1 MGPVREVDL
10 AAAREIA
17 CRDWNTRD
25 RVGRVRRFARVPSA
39 YRSSASPRLTRVP
52 TLVFHRFTTVPPRR
66 VGHAGGVLVHVPADG
81 GRRGP
86 RELVRGFRPAARR
99 LRVLLLLVFRRRA
112 PARPEGLLDPGR
124 ARPRRVPALRAVQE
138 HPRRRGRRRERA
150 LARLRRAR
158 LDGEADN
165 PRRRRVRARR
175 RRAADDDDAAD
186 ADARTIAAA
195 VSALAFD
202 GTTIVAATH
211 EGFVHTWRLM
221 ARGQKRGYVRLLQPL
236 RVDGVP
242 VTKARILGEPGS
254 KLLACHAPSKRAFVV
269 WELDT
274 GKLRGA
280 FNTDGVARGV
290 PLLLVESC
298 ATVMACVHADA
309 DFETERSQSS
319 RAPVAALLDVKTG
332 EGGALRDSRLLLNKG
347 TPTCAAF
354 DGELFVVA
362 TSLGVLIAWNLQ
374 TGDAPAMGAHAGA
387 ANAAAV
393 GAVKVVPGEPSRILS
408 GGADR
413 ALLLWDKALRPLAR
427 LELGSPVTCLAVS
440 TPRLA
445 VAGTQDGFVEVVSLP
460 APDDAEPDQ
469 ELVEA
474 RRAKTFLP
482 TEDFDSADAGVVPA
496 YRYALR
502 HDPGSAPSSF
512 ASFDAFTRRV
522 PVWEGAYVPPREGE
536 AARRSAG
543 PEDAGGSS
551 RRSEDKENASSSS
564 GFSASRALAGTSRT
578 DVSPEEEA
586 SRVKRE
592 EEEARAKQR
601 AMDGAGVARDPN
613 VRATADSARCCSNP
627 TCVAREDTLGS
638 GRSMLRC
645 SRCKSAR
652 YCSTHCQRTHWRDG
666 HKGKC
671 VAPGEATA
679 KETPAAPAPAPPAR
693 PQRRRR
699 RGARWWWSPSR
710 TSRTRRRRWRRR
722 RRRRASRLRART
734 RTTSVP
740 PRQRRRRRLR
750 RRRAS
755 FREEAVPKRRLRRR
769 CSRLRRRRLRYSR
782 RQKTKPLRRRRG
794 RRGRRR
800 ERMTLWTT
808 IWTRPRFRRG

>member
-1 MGPVREVDL
+1 MVCSSTFPPTVGAAGLASSFAGFGPPRGASASSSSSFSDAEPPLVRRVSSTPDAPVRGAFQHCAL
-10 AAAREIA
+10 FKNI
-17 CRDWNTRD
+17 
-25 RVGRVRRFARVPSA
+25 
-39 YRSSASPRLTRVP
+39 
-52 TLVFHRFTTVPPRR
+52 LV
-66 VGHAGGVLVHVPADG
+66 AADG
-81 GRRGP
+81 D
-86 RELVRGFRPAARR
+86 ASAR
-99 LRVLLLLVFRRRA
+99 LRVFDVRDWT
-112 PARPEGLLDPGR
+112 EKQTI
-124 ARPRRVPALRAVQE
+124 RVGVVSE
-138 HPRRRGRRRERA
+138 RG
-150 LARLRRAR
+150 
-158 LDGEADN
+158 DAD
-165 PRRRRVRARR
+165 
-175 RRAADDDDAAD
+175 AADDDDAAD

-460 APDDAEPDQ
+460 APDDAVPDQ

-482 TEDFDSADAGVVPA
+482 TEDFDSADTGVVPA

-543 PEDAGGSS
+543 PEDAGGPS
-551 RRSEDKENASSSS
+551 RRSEDKENASSSSS
-564 GFSASRALAGTSRT
+564 GFSASRALAGTART

-613 VRATADSARCCSNP
+613 VRATADGARCCSNP

-679 KETPAAPAPAPPAR
+679 KETPAAPAPAPPA
-693 PQRRRR
+693 PARRALVVESESDESDASDSEAEAEAEAGVASPRADANDV
-699 RGARWWWSPSR
+699 GSAETETAASASAEARVVSGGSGSETETSTEMFETEKTETEILETAKNKTFPETTATTATTEGEDDALDDDSDAPALPPWMTSHAPPGVSKRR
-710 TSRTRRRRWRRR
+710 TSAEP
-722 RRRRASRLRART
+722 RAEAPPAARKMAVSGVGSRETPAAGPEAR
-734 RTTSVP
+734 
-740 PRQRRRRRLR
+740 L
-750 RRRAS
+750 
-755 FREEAVPKRRLRRR
+755 E
-769 CSRLRRRRLRYSR
+769 
-782 RQKTKPLRRRRG
+782 PLD
-794 RRGRRR
+794 
-800 ERMTLWTT
+800 EHDLLYELD
-808 IWTRPRFRRG
+808 

>member
-1 MGPVREVDL
+1 MVGAAGLASSFAGFGPPRGTGDASTSSSSRSGGAPPLVRRLSLAPDAPVRGAFQHCAL
-10 AAAREIA
+10 FKNI
-17 CRDWNTRD
+17 
-25 RVGRVRRFARVPSA
+25 
-39 YRSSASPRLTRVP
+39 
-52 TLVFHRFTTVPPRR
+52 LV
-66 VGHAGGVLVHVPADG
+66 AADG
-81 GRRGP
+81 D
-86 RELVRGFRPAARR
+86 ASAR
-99 LRVLLLLVFRRRA
+99 LRVFDVRDWT
-112 PARPEGLLDPGR
+112 EKQTI
-124 ARPRRVPALRAVQE
+124 RVGVVSE
-138 HPRRRGRRRERA
+138 RG
-150 LARLRRAR
+150 
-158 LDGEADN
+158 DAD
-165 PRRRRVRARR
+165 
-175 RRAADDDDAAD
+175 AADDDDADD

-374 TGDAPAMGAHAGA
+374 IGDAPAMGAHAGA

-460 APDDAEPDQ
+460 APDDAVPDQ

-482 TEDFDSADAGVVPA
+482 TEDFDSADAGVVPRF
-496 YRYALR
+496 RYALR

-536 AARRSAG
+536 AARQSAG
-543 PEDAGGSS
+543 LEDAAGSS

-613 VRATADSARCCSNP
+613 VRATADGARCCSNP

-679 KETPAAPAPAPPAR
+679 KETPAAAAPPAAAPPAPAPARRALVVESESDESDESDSDSEAEAEAGVASPRADANDVCSAETETAASASAEARVVSGGSGSETETSTEMFETEKTETEILETAKNKTFPETTATTATTEGEDDALDDDSDAPALPPWMTSHAPPGVSKR
-693 PQRRRR
+693 
-699 RGARWWWSPSR
+699 R
-710 TSRTRRRRWRRR
+710 TSAEP
-722 RRRRASRLRART
+722 RAEAPPAARKMAVSGVGSRETPAAGPEAR
-734 RTTSVP
+734 
-740 PRQRRRRRLR
+740 L
-750 RRRAS
+750 
-755 FREEAVPKRRLRRR
+755 E
-769 CSRLRRRRLRYSR
+769 
-782 RQKTKPLRRRRG
+782 PLD
-794 RRGRRR
+794 
-800 ERMTLWTT
+800 EHDLLYELD
-808 IWTRPRFRRG
+808 

>member
-1 MGPVREVDL
+1 MVCSSTFPPTVGAAGLASSFAGFGPQRGASASSSSSFSDAEPPLVRRVSSTPDAPVRGAFQHCAL
-10 AAAREIA
+10 FKNI
-17 CRDWNTRD
+17 
-25 RVGRVRRFARVPSA
+25 
-39 YRSSASPRLTRVP
+39 
-52 TLVFHRFTTVPPRR
+52 LV
-66 VGHAGGVLVHVPADG
+66 AADG
-81 GRRGP
+81 DNS
-86 RELVRGFRPAARR
+86 AR
-99 LRVLLLLVFRRRA
+99 LRVFDVRDWT
-112 PARPEGLLDPGR
+112 EKQTI
-124 ARPRRVPALRAVQE
+124 RVGAVSE
-138 HPRRRGRRRERA
+138 RG
-150 LARLRRAR
+150 
-158 LDGEADN
+158 D
-165 PRRRRVRARR
+165 
-175 RRAADDDDAAD
+175 AADDD

-221 ARGQKRGYVRLLQPL
+221 ARGEKRGYVRLLQPL

-254 KLLACHAPSKRAFVV
+254 QLLACHAPSKRAFVV

-280 FNTDGVARGV
+280 FNTDGVAKGV

-309 DFETERSQSS
+309 DAETESASGKRNTSKSA
-319 RAPVAALLDVKTG
+319 RAPVAALLDVRTG
-332 EGGALRDSRLLLNKG
+332 EGGALRDSDLLANKG

-374 TGDAPAMGAHAGA
+374 TGDAPAIGAHAGA

-445 VAGTQDGFVEVVSLP
+445 VAGTQDGFVEVFSLP
-460 APDDAEPDQ
+460 APDDAEPDK

-474 RRAKTFLP
+474 RRAKAFLP
-482 TEDFDSADAGVVPA
+482 TEDFSSAAAGVVPA

-522 PVWEGAYVPPREGE
+522 PVWEGAYVPPTEGE
-536 AARRSAG
+536 AAKKPPAG
-543 PEDAGGSS
+543 PEDAGG
-551 RRSEDKENASSSS
+551 SSS
-564 GFSASRALAGTSRT
+564 GFSASRALAGSAQSA
-578 DVSPEEEA
+578 SPEEEA

-613 VRATADSARCCSNP
+613 VRATADGARCCSNP

-679 KETPAAPAPAPPAR
+679 KETPAAAAPPAPAPAPAPAR
-693 PQRRRR
+693 RALVVESESDESDESDSDSEAEAEAEASVASPRADANDI
-699 RGARWWWSPSR
+699 GSAETETAASASADARVVSGGSGSETETEISILETAKDKNFAATTATTATTEGEDDALDDDLDAPALPPWMTSHAPPGVSKRR
-710 TSRTRRRRWRRR
+710 TSAEP
-722 RRRRASRLRART
+722 RAEAPPAARKMAVSGVGSRETPAAGPEAR
-734 RTTSVP
+734 
-740 PRQRRRRRLR
+740 L
-750 RRRAS
+750 
-755 FREEAVPKRRLRRR
+755 E
-769 CSRLRRRRLRYSR
+769 
-782 RQKTKPLRRRRG
+782 PLD
-794 RRGRRR
+794 
-800 ERMTLWTT
+800 EHDLLYELD
-808 IWTRPRFRRG
+808 